1 MDCIFNKEKLEK
13 ALSDFY
19 NSTGIA
25 VALYDASERSV
36 AGAPRCHSPYC
47 TYIRKRGECV
57 RYCAQSDVI
66 HMKEVFSN
74 RQISRY
80 TCHAGLMETILPVV
94 YEDALIAYIQ
104 IGQFRDAEKRYSSTD
119 KLQRVAEQYG
129 FSLQELLTLYD
140 ELPVVSEEKLHSLY
154 HILDILVKS
163 FWVAG
168 LITYNRSMLSVKI
181 ESYINEHIGERIG
194 LNEICSE
201 FFISKNT
208 AYQLFRDEFDN
219 TVNGFITQKRL
230 SLAKELLQSKPE
242 LNITQVASACGFS
255 DYNYFI
261 RLFKKQLGITPLR
274 FRKTECD
281 RS

>member
-1 MDCIFNKEKLEK
+1 
-13 ALSDFY
+13 
-19 NSTGIA
+19 
-25 VALYDASERSV
+25 
-36 AGAPRCHSPYC
+36 
-47 TYIRKRGECV
+47 
-57 RYCAQSDVI
+57 
-66 HMKEVFSN
+66 
-74 RQISRY
+74 
-80 TCHAGLMETILPVV
+80 
-94 YEDALIAYIQ
+94 
-104 IGQFRDAEKRYSSTD
+104 
-119 KLQRVAEQYG
+119 
-129 FSLQELLTLYD
+129 
-140 ELPVVSEEKLHSLY
+140 
-154 HILDILVKS
+154 
-163 FWVAG
+163 
-168 LITYNRSMLSVKI
+168 MLSVKI